1 MLKERAC
8 ERKTF
13 IYAQS
18 ISGNDRRTM
27 TLREY
32 TKGVRAGSNDFAIV
46 ETFELRETVVEEE
59 FFSPDRTV
67 PMFAHENIGNTLP
80 FRVLIIHV
88 LSINEH
94 DDVGILLD
102 CAALEQDRSE

>member
-1 MLKERAC
+1 MRLKDREF

-18 ISGNDRRTM
+18 ISDNDRRTM

-46 ETFELRETVVEEE
+46 ETFALRETVVEEE

-67 PMFAHENIGNTLP
+67 TMFAHENIGNTLP

-88 LSINEH
+88 LTINEH

-102 CAALEQDRSE
+102 RATLA